1 MAVRD
6 ASLSLPHFPGGSAR
20 CARIPQKATPSASL
34 PSREARRKAAAPLQA
49 RPRRERMP
57 HATLP
62 IQDVLHPEPPD
73 RQGVG
78 DEPPVATPR
87 EPLRAHERD
96 PGASGFLHH
105 PLQPAL
111 ELLALHVVR
120 IAAEPRRLPGDM
132 GGIRPRGA
140 TPAQLGQM
148 EVTDPHG
155 GQGRRQGISAEMRM
169 PPGGREPPHVHH
181 PLHPVDPE
189 ELQELLQRPVRMP
202 HRPDC
207 GHSAPSTRPRATS
220 IVTGAGR
227 FCQFWSRGSDSAGSG
242 EAVGDAQNSPPGTG
256 IRRARPSRSRASMAS
271 RIPGRSLP

>member
-6 ASLSLPHFPGGSAR
+6 ASLTFRGVRRDAR
-20 CARIPQKATPSASL
+20 GFLKKQL
-34 PSREARRKAAAPLQA
+34 HLHPSRAGRPGVKQPLSLQA

-73 RQGVG
+73 RQGVS

-96 PGASGFLHH
+96 PGAPGFLHH

-120 IAAEPRRLPGDM
+120 IAAEPRRPPGDM

-227 FCQFWSRGSDSAGSG
+227 SCQFWSQGSGSAGSG
-242 EAVGDAQNSPPGTG
+242 EMSGGPHPSEPGPRAAAVRT
-256 IRRARPSRSRASMAS
+256 ARGSGS
-271 RIPGRSLP
+271 G